1 MNAVEKLC
9 AVVQASEDCMLL
21 LNEGLAVPREFAGQG
36 WCVQSFVTGETV
48 PVAEAENI
56 CVWDVGMGFDF
67 LVGTVAYSVQ
77 AVKLLDVRELI

>member
-9 AVVQASEDCMLL
+9 AAVSVSEDCMLL
-21 LNEGLAVPREFAGQG
+21 LNEGLAEPRKIAGQG

-48 PVAEAENI
+48 PVEGAEYI
-56 CVWDVGMGFDF
+56 RVWDVGTGLEFII
-67 LVGTVAYSVQ
+67 GQQAYDVQ